1 MAVLAAG
8 CVGVTDREDFD
19 ALVDSRGGG
28 LSSDLVLAALD
39 AAATEVGVPTAE
51 LELTSITINPGSRNV
66 VMTVRDPVQRGNL
79 DRYLYLAR
87 DGLGAPEPVQVS
99 ASDDLDAAAF
109 LVGDVPALGRTEE
122 MADAAFASLGFEEP
136 HVESITGS
144 AVLGEVV
151 FHMSIESARASGSAR
166 FGADG
171 GLIEAARS

>member
-1 MAVLAAG
+1 MAVLATG

-28 LSSDLVLAALD
+28 LSSDLVLSALD
-39 AAATEVGVPTAE
+39 AAATEVGVAPAE

-79 DRYLYLAR
+79 DRYLFSTR
-87 DGLGAPEPVQVS
+87 DGLGDPEPVQVR

-109 LVGDVPALGRTEE
+109 RVGDVPALGRTEE
-122 MADAAFASLGFEEP
+122 MADAAFAALGFEEP

-144 AVLGEVV
+144 AVGGAVV
-151 FHMSIESARASGSAR
+151 VHMSVESARASGSAR

-171 GLIEAARS
+171 ALIEAVRS